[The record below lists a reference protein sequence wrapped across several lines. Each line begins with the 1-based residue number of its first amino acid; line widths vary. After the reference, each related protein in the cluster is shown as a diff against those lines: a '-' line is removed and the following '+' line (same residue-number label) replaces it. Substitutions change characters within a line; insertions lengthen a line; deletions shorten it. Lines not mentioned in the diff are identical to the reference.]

1 MYTTRAHYGA
11 HRAAPLFQTVEQ
23 MSRSSGISA
32 TRLRSLMD
40 RHEIEYIQNGSR
52 HLLTERAV
60 WDWYERNKVPV
71 CTGPAHMYAIQPQRG
86 RQRARRRELPGRPP
100 RTVRISAC
108 AQ

>member
-11 HRAAPLFQTVEQ
+11 HRAAPLVQTVEQ
-23 MSRSSGISA
+23 MSRSSGINA
-32 TRLRSLMD
+32 TRLRSLME
-40 RHEIEYIQNGSR
+40 RNEIEYIQNGSR

-71 CTGPAHMYAIQPQRG
+71 CTGPAHMYAIRPQRG
-86 RQRARRRELPGRPP
+86 RQRARRRELPGRPQ
-100 RTVRISAC
+100 RTVRIAAC